1 MCCLGAFKGLSPIST
16 SLREFVISF
25 IGENGIAGCWSLGA
39 EVWETIALEALMS
52 RMASEDDEA
61 ARVGC

>member
-1 MCCLGAFKGLSPIST
+1 
-16 SLREFVISF
+16 
-25 IGENGIAGCWSLGA
+25 LGA